1 MRTKGWQKVFTFTF
15 VQYIKTKSFI
25 IGTIIIC
32 VLVAAIGVLTNILP
46 VLIDGGKDSDED
58 NPGSTGGDRFS
69 FSAVYLFDEPSILDE
84 EDTAALSEML
94 DGAVSAA
101 DKSFDELCEEL
112 KDTDS
117 AAAAV
122 KISSLTDDDGMV
134 RQYNIRTVY
143 SPASGGASELNAVL
157 SELINRR
164 IMLNAGVSPDK
175 YESTKT
181 GVSTFEIEAGAEE
194 WSFIE
199 SAMNYFVP
207 IVVSLVLFILIFAYG
222 QTVAQSIATEKTSR
236 VMELLLTSVRP
247 LAVVIGKVLA
257 MGLVSFSQF
266 FLIGVVGAVSFAVS
280 APFGWMGRAMDMA
293 SDPKIQ
299 EALSQ
304 ATSGMLTSDEQLAQ
318 AVNEFSAAF
327 SPLNIILIVIIFLLG
342 FIFFSLIAAL
352 IGASV
357 SRMEDLQ
364 QAMGP
369 YSIIGVLGMYLAY
382 FPVIFN
388 IDSMDSGIA
397 TTNPVQ
403 MFSYFF
409 PISSPFAL
417 PSAIILGTLT
427 PLQSLIGVLVL
438 AAAVV
443 LVAVI
448 VSKVYEAII
457 LHNGNRIKFGD
468 ILKMAARK

>member
-1 MRTKGWQKVFTFTF
+1 MRTRGWQKVFSFTF

-25 IGTIIIC
+25 IGTIIIG
-32 VLVAAIGVLTNILP
+32 VIVAAICVLTNILP
-46 VLIDGGKDSDED
+46 VLISGEKDS
-58 NPGSTGGDRFS
+58 GGAVGGDTSS
-69 FSAVYLFDEPSILDE
+69 FSAVYLFDEPEILADE
-84 EDTAALSEML
+84 DKTTLSEAL
-94 DGAVSAA
+94 GGAVSDT
-101 DKSFDELCEEL
+101 DKSFDQLCIDL
-112 KDTDS
+112 KETDPQ
-117 AAAAV
+117 AAAV
-122 KISSLTDDDGMV
+122 KISAINAEDGTLD
-134 RQYNIRTVY
+134 RYDIRTVY
-143 SPASGGASELNAVL
+143 SPDTQGASELNAVL
-157 SELINRR
+157 SELVNRR
-164 IMLNAGVSPDK
+164 IMLNAGVSPEN
-175 YESTKT
+175 YASTKV
-181 GVSTFEIEAGAEE
+181 GISTFEIEAGAEE
-194 WSFIE
+194 WGLIK

-207 IVVSLVLFILIFAYG
+207 MVVSLVLFMLIFAYG
-222 QTVAQSIATEKTSR
+222 QVVAQSIATEKTSR

-257 MGLVSFSQF
+257 MGLVSFLQF
-266 FLIGVVGAVSFAVS
+266 FLIGLVGWASFAIS
-280 APFGWMGRAMDMA
+280 SPFGWMGKAADLA

-299 EALSQ
+299 ESINQ

-318 AVNEFSAAF
+318 VVNELSASF
-327 SPLNIILIVIIFLLG
+327 SPLNILMIIIIFLLG
-342 FIFFSLIAAL
+342 FVFFSLIAAL

-388 IDSMDSGIA
+388 VDSIEKGVA
-397 TTNPVQ
+397 TTNSVQ
-403 MFSYFF
+403 IFSYFF

-417 PSAIILGTLT
+417 PSAILLGTLS
-427 PLQSLIGVLVL
+427 PLQSLIGIVIL

-443 LVAVI
+443 LVAII

-468 ILKMAARK
+468 ILKMATRK

>member
-1 MRTKGWQKVFTFTF
+1 MRTKGWQKVFSFTF

-25 IGTIIIC
+25 VGTIIIC
-32 VLVAAIGVLTNILP
+32 VLVAAICVLTNILP
-46 VLIDGGKDSDED
+46 VLISDEEDGGAV
-58 NPGSTGGDRFS
+58 GGDDAS
-69 FSAVYLFDEPSILDE
+69 FSSVYLFDEPGILVDE
-84 EDTAALSEML
+84 DKASLSEIL
-94 DGAVSAA
+94 NGAVS
-101 DKSFDELCEEL
+101 
-112 KDTDS
+112 DTDKTFDQMC
-117 AAAAV
+117 ADLKETDPQAAAV
-122 KISSLTDDDGMV
+122 KISAVTAEDGTPQ
-134 RQYNIRTVY
+134 RYDIRTVY
-143 SPASGGASELNAVL
+143 SPDSKGADELNAVL
-157 SELINRR
+157 SELVNHR

-175 YESTKT
+175 YASTKV
-181 GVSTFEIEAGAEE
+181 GISTFEIEAGAEE
-194 WSFIE
+194 WSLIE

-207 IVVSLVLFILIFAYG
+207 LVVSLVLFMLIFAYG
-222 QTVAQSIATEKTSR
+222 QVVAQSIATEKTSR

-257 MGLVSFSQF
+257 MGLVSFLQF
-266 FLIGVVGAVSFAVS
+266 FLIGFVGGVSFAVS
-280 APFGWMGRAMDMA
+280 SPFGWMGKAADLA

-299 EALSQ
+299 ESLAQ
-304 ATSGMLTSDEQLAQ
+304 ATSGMLTSDEQLVQ
-318 AVNEFSAAF
+318 AVNELSASF
-327 SPLNIILIVIIFLLG
+327 SPLNILLIIIIFLLG
-342 FIFFSLIAAL
+342 FVFFSLIAAL

-357 SRMEDLQ
+357 SRIEDLQ

-369 YSIIGVLGMYLAY
+369 YSIIGILGMYLAY

-388 IDSMDSGIA
+388 VDSIETGVA

-403 MFSYFF
+403 FFSYFF

-417 PSAIILGTLT
+417 PSAILLGTLS
-427 PLQSLIGVLVL
+427 PLQSLIGIVVL

>member
-1 MRTKGWQKVFTFTF
+1 MRTKGWQKVFSFTF

-25 IGTIIIC
+25 VGTIIIC
-32 VLVAAIGVLTNILP
+32 VLVAAICVLTNILP
-46 VLIDGGKDSDED
+46 VLISDEEDGGAV
-58 NPGSTGGDRFS
+58 GGDDAS
-69 FSAVYLFDEPSILDE
+69 FSSVYLFDEPGILVDE
-84 EDTAALSEML
+84 DKASLSEML
-94 DGAVSAA
+94 NGAVSDT
-101 DKSFDELCEEL
+101 DKDFDQLCIDL
-112 KDTDS
+112 KDADPQ
-117 AAAAV
+117 AAAV
-122 KISSLTDDDGMV
+122 KISAVTAEDGTPQ
-134 RQYNIRTVY
+134 RYDIRTVY
-143 SPASGGASELNAVL
+143 SPDSSGADGLNAVL
-157 SELINRR
+157 SELVNRR
-164 IMLNAGVSPDK
+164 VMLNAGVSPDK
-175 YESTKT
+175 YASTKV
-181 GVSTFEIEAGAEE
+181 GISTFEIEAGAEE

-207 IVVSLVLFILIFAYG
+207 LIVSLVLFMLIFAYG
-222 QTVAQSIATEKTSR
+222 QVVAQSIATEKTSR

-257 MGLVSFSQF
+257 MGLVSFLQF
-266 FLIGVVGAVSFAVS
+266 FLIGFVGGVSFAIS
-280 APFGWMGRAMDMA
+280 SPFGWMGKAADLA
-293 SDPKIQ
+293 SDPQIQ
-299 EALSQ
+299 QSLAQ
-304 ATSGMLTSDEQLAQ
+304 ATSGMLTSDEQLVQ
-318 AVNEFSAAF
+318 AVNELSASF
-327 SPLNIILIVIIFLLG
+327 SPLNILLIIIIFLLG
-342 FIFFSLIAAL
+342 FVFFSLIAAL

-357 SRMEDLQ
+357 SRIEDLQ

-388 IDSMDSGIA
+388 VDSIETGVA

-403 MFSYFF
+403 FFSYFF

-417 PSAIILGTLT
+417 PSAILLGTLS
-427 PLQSLIGVLVL
+427 PLQSLIGILVL

>member
-1 MRTKGWQKVFTFTF
+1 MRTRGWQKVFSFTF

-32 VLVAAIGVLTNILP
+32 VLVALISVLTNVLP
-46 VLIDGGKDSDED
+46 VMLDDSDDDVGTPGAD
-58 NPGSTGGDRFS
+58 NTLS
-69 FSAVYLFDEPSILDE
+69 FNAVYLFDEASILADE
-84 EDTAALSEML
+84 DRSALSEAL
-94 DGAVSAA
+94 SEALSDSG
-101 DKSFDELCEEL
+101 KSFDELCADLETTTSSE
-112 KDTDS
+112 
-117 AAAAV
+117 AAV
-122 KISSLTDDDGMV
+122 KISAMTADDGTV
-134 RQYNIRTVY
+134 IRYDVRTVY
-143 SPASGGASELNAVL
+143 SPESDGASGLNAVL

-164 IMLNAGVSPDK
+164 IMLNAGVAPDK
-175 YESTKT
+175 YESTKI
-181 GVSTFEIEAGAEE
+181 GISTFEIEAGVEE
-194 WSFIE
+194 WSIFQ

-207 IVVSLVLFILIFAYG
+207 IVVSLVLFMLIFAYG

-257 MGLVSFSQF
+257 MGLVSFMQF
-266 FLIGVVGAVSFAVS
+266 FLIGVVGAASFAIS
-280 APFGWMGRAMDMA
+280 SPFGWTGKAMEIA
-293 SDPKIQ
+293 SDPTIQ
-299 EALSQ
+299 ETLSQ
-304 ATSGMLTSDEQLAQ
+304 ATSGVLTSDEQLAQ
-318 AVNEFSAAF
+318 AVNEFTAAF

-342 FIFFSLIAAL
+342 FVFFSLIAAL
-352 IGASV
+352 IGASI

-388 IDSMDSGIA
+388 IDSIDKGIA
-397 TTNPVQ
+397 ATNPVQ
-403 MFSYFF
+403 IFSYFF

-417 PSAIILGTLT
+417 PSAILLGTLT
-427 PLQSLIGVLVL
+427 PVQSLIGVVVL

-443 LVAVI
+443 LVAIV

-468 ILKMAARK
+468 ILKMATRK